1 MSGKIFGV
9 FSDANSRCIYGS
21 KRLDLGVLRI
31 FVVINSTGDF
41 RMLILLGKIY
51 IAFVVVELES

>member
-1 MSGKIFGV
+1 M